1 MTYQGP
7 RPHNWGRKAKEE
19 EEEEDPLDQ
28 MISRTGCAA
37 FHYAVQEC
45 MAQQQDWRRCQ
56 EQVQA
61 FKTCMMGQQKQ
72 RLDELHRQ
80 KLQHSPAPQN

>member
-1 MTYQGP
+1 MSSA
-7 RPHNWGRKAKEE
+7 RPSGHNWSRNPSP

-45 MAQQQDWRRCQ
+45 MAEHQDWRKCQPQVQSFKDCSEAICQ
-56 EQVQA
+56 ESG
-61 FKTCMMGQQKQ
+61 KS
-72 RLDELHRQ
+72 R
-80 KLQHSPAPQN
+80 

>member
-1 MTYQGP
+1 MSSANSSG
-7 RPHNWGRKAKEE
+7 HNWSQKSKT

-45 MAQQQDWRRCQ
+45 MAEHQDWRKCQ
-56 EQVQA
+56 EQVQS
-61 FKTCMMGQQKQ
+61 FKDCMREHQKQ
-72 RLDELHRQ
+72 RAEELRSRQ
-80 KLQHSPAPQN
+80 KLRQATS

>member
-1 MTYQGP
+1 MSSA
-7 RPHNWGRKAKEE
+7 RPSGHDWNRKPNT

-45 MAQQQDWRRCQ
+45 MAEHQDWRKCQ
-56 EQVQA
+56 QQVQS
-61 FKTCMMGQQKQ
+61 FKDCMSKHQKQ
-72 RLDELHRQ
+72 RAEELRKLRQ
-80 KLQHSPAPQN
+80 TAS

>member
-1 MTYQGP
+1 MSSTHPSG
-7 RPHNWGRKAKEE
+7 HNWSRNPSA

-45 MAQQQDWRRCQ
+45 MAEHQDWRKCQ
-56 EQVQA
+56 EQVQR
-61 FKTCMMGQQKQ
+61 FKECMSAYQKRRAEELQKQ
-72 RLDELHRQ
+72 RQ
-80 KLQHSPAPQN
+80 ATS